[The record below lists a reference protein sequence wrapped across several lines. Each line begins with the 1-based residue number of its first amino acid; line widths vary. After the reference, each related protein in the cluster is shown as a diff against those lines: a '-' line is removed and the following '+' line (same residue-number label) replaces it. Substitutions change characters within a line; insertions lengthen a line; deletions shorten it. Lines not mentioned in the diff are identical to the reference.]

1 MKIMEIHM
9 ENRAM
14 KKVVLKHVLACLI
27 YSIIVEVCYML
38 TAILEIE
45 LNTANILAKIMQFS
59 LSLLLIIFVLYDLK
73 RTNKFLL
80 FLIPSMIFQPIIS
93 SIFYILLVLIFNGD
107 YSNNNQQ
114 TIKPRHDSNH

>member
-1 MKIMEIHM
+1 M

-73 RTNKFLL
+73 RANKFLL